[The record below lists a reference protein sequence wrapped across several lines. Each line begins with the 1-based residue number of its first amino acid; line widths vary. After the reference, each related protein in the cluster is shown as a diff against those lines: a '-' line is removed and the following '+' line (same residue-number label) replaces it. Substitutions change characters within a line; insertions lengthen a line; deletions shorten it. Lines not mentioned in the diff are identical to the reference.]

1 LHVALEA
8 FSPCLHLN
16 TENSPFTNI
25 GKAQRA
31 TDFFGWIWPAIFYIH
46 FVGNLRPYFD
56 STMKPLQKA
65 SPLPDPVE
73 WDLSESFG
81 VLPPDLPLNH
91 NLGCVRTPSSKKE
104 ADKPQP
110 ADPSAKK

>member
-1 LHVALEA
+1 
-8 FSPCLHLN
+8 
-16 TENSPFTNI
+16 
-25 GKAQRA
+25 
-31 TDFFGWIWPAIFYIH
+31 
-46 FVGNLRPYFD
+46 
-56 STMKPLQKA
+56 MKPRPKTVPA
-65 SPLPDPVE
+65 PEPVE
-73 WDLSESFG
+73 WDLSEPFG